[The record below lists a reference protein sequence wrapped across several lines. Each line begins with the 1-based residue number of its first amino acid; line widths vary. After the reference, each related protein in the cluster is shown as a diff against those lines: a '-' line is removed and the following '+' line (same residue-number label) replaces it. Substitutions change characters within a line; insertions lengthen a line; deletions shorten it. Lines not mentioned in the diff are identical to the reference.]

1 MKRRVGID
9 VGGTNTDA
17 VLLEDERVVHAV
29 KTPTTADVT
38 TGIKNALAALR
49 ADAGAEPHRT
59 SGRPPTAQA
68 GLADPA
74 PIDAVMIGTTHFTNA
89 VVQRRDLTRVAAI
102 RIGLPASAS
111 LEPFIDWPEDL
122 AAIVRGEIVM
132 LEGGHEYDGR
142 PILPFDAA
150 GLRAAARRIR
160 DAGLTSVGVASV
172 FSPLN
177 PSCEE
182 QAAEILREECPG
194 VAVTLSHR
202 LGRIGL
208 LEREN
213 ATLLNAALVDLARKT
228 ARAFTDAL
236 GASGIAAPLYLTQND
251 GTVMRASVAET
262 FPVYSFA
269 SGPTNSMRGASFLSK
284 RENAL
289 VIDIGGTTTD
299 IGSLRHGF
307 PREANNVVEI
317 GGVRTLFRMPDL
329 LSLGLGGGSMISGS
343 GDALAVGPSSVG
355 FRLTE
360 QALVFGGDILTM
372 TDVAVA
378 AGLIDLGDRGRVAG
392 LPAATVE
399 AVLARARTMIEE
411 GVDRMKTE
419 AGETPLIAVGGGA
432 FLVPPRLAGVSE
444 VLHVPHQAVANAVG
458 AAIAQVSGEVD
469 QIFQDLPRDEAIA
482 RARQAAEDKAVA
494 AGADR
499 STLAV
504 VEVEDLPLAYL
515 PGNSLRT
522 RVRVV
527 GDIAG

>member
-1 MKRRVGID
+1 MRRRIGID

-17 VLLEDERVVHAV
+17 VLLEEDAVAAAV

-38 TGIKNALAALR
+38 TGITRALAALV
-49 ADAGAEPHRT
+49 AEA
-59 SGRPPTAQA
+59 PTARLAQA
-68 GLADPA
+68 A
-74 PIDAVMIGTTHFTNA
+74 MIGTTHFTNA
-89 VVQRRDLTRVAAI
+89 VVQRRGLGRVAAV
-102 RIGLPASAS
+102 RIGLPSGAS
-111 LEPFIDWPEDL
+111 LPPFVDWPDELADL
-122 AAIVRGEIVM
+122 VRADVVM
-132 LEGGHEYDGR
+132 LEGGHEFDGR
-142 PILPFDAA
+142 PLVPFDTR
-150 GLRAAARRIR
+150 GMREAARRIR
-160 DAGLTSVGVASV
+160 AAGIRSIAITSV

-177 PSCEE
+177 ASCEE
-182 QAAEILREECPG
+182 EAGAILLEEYPDA
-194 VAVTLSHR
+194 AVTLSHR

-213 ATLLNAALVDLARKT
+213 AALLNACLVELARRT
-228 ARAFTDAL
+228 TRAFSEAL
-236 GASGIAAPLYLTQND
+236 RASGIRAPLYLTQND
-251 GTVMRASVAET
+251 GTVMLAEVAET
-262 FPVYSFA
+262 YPVYSFA

-399 AVLARARTMIEE
+399 AVLARTRTMIEE

-527 GDIAG
+527 GEIAR